1 VRAPK
6 LNKSRF
12 ALLLLVL
19 AFGGLAYGYRQE
31 LVKAPRVRVGPLVS
45 AAPAGAR
52 LTFFALGDT
61 GTGGE
66 AQLKVAAAMEARCK
80 ARREAD
86 PSAAPLDGILLLG
99 DNAYQAGV
107 ESVDDPQWQTKV
119 LGPYGGECLDDVR
132 IYAVLGNHDYK
143 GNPAA
148 QVEYT
153 LLNKRWFM
161 PNRFYAVTFGSLVKL
176 VAYDSQISEFCF
188 RPQYCSV
195 DFLLEQVA
203 KREATWT
210 LAMGHHPLQSSSDH
224 GHGHVG
230 GLRGILLKPRLCG
243 RADVYIAGHAHHME
257 HLSDPEC
264 GLEMMVSGGGGADL
278 YGIDEPHEHT
288 TFAKSVHGFAELEIT
303 ESALV
308 GRYFGDDGAL
318 LHEFKKAPPRPR

>member
-1 VRAPK
+1 MRAPK

-52 LTFFALGDT
+52 LTFFVLGNT

-66 AQLKVAAAMEARCK
+66 AQLKVAAAMEARCR

-86 PSAAPLDGILLLG
+86 PSAGPLDGILLLG

-132 IYAVLGNHDYK
+132 VYAILGSHDYK

-148 QVEYT
+148 QVEYS
-153 LLNKRWFM
+153 LINKRWFM

-176 VAYDSQISEFCF
+176 VAYDSQISELCF

-195 DFLLEQVA
+195 DFLLDQVS
-203 KREATWT
+203 KRDTTWT
-210 LAMGHHPLQSSSDH
+210 LAMGHHPLE
-224 GHGHVG
+224 
-230 GLRGILLKPRLCG
+230 GLRGLLLKPQLCG
-243 RADVYIAGHAHHME
+243 KADVYIAGHARHVE
-257 HLSDPEC
+257 HLSDPSC
-264 GLEMMVSGGGGADL
+264 GLEMLVSGGGGADVD
-278 YGIDEPHEHT
+278 GIEGPHEHA
-288 TFAKSVHGFAELEIT
+288 TFAKSVHGFAELAIT

-308 GRYFGDDGAL
+308 GRYYGDDGAV
-318 LHEFKKAPPRPR
+318 LHEFTKTPRPR